1 MKREP
6 APQEYTCWDCPDR
19 YCHALPVPQKLK
31 GLIMH
36 FGESIKIGVEIST
49 PIFSICCSNAY

>member
-19 YCHALPVPQKLK
+19 YCHALPTPQKLK

-36 FGESIKIGVEIST
+36 FRSVYKELHADHETGAADNK
-49 PIFSICCSNAY
+49 